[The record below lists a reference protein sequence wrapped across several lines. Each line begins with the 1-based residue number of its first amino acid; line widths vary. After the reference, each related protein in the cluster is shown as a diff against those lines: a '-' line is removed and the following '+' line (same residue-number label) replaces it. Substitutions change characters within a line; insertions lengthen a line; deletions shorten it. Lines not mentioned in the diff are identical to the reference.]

1 MTALAYTDN
10 TRLPSQHSPT
20 LTAPSCATRS
30 HSPLSHNSR
39 LPSQHSPTAPSCLRT
54 TRRLAYKGP
63 SLDLEASFKH
73 TRHKHTYEALSSII
87 PVAPIIDLVDS
98 TWGAH
103 PQIETGKR
111 LYWSRE
117 REAQHLSPQATHNSL
132 FRPHTSLHQP
142 PGLCVSRQT
151 QLCPCCESKH
161 RRRGEADTEARH
173 RHRRRDAEARQT
185 QRRGEAQKAS
195 TDAEARQTQRRDR
208 DTDVGASRVAAQ

>member
-117 REAQHLSPQATHNSL
+117 REAQHLSPQATHK
-132 FRPHTSLHQP
+132 PTP
-142 PGLCVSRQT
+142 ASRLVCEQT
-151 QLCPCCESKH
+151 
-161 RRRGEADTEARH
+161 
-173 RHRRRDAEARQT
+173 DAALPLLRKQAQT
-185 QRRGEAQKAS
+185 QRRGRHRGETETQTLVHRALQHTSAALTRERTRVCSWNTCVPNKHALSWS
-195 TDAEARQTQRRDR
+195 TSLLEHSSA
-208 DTDVGASRVAAQ
+208 